1 MSQSSVYPP
10 TLGGLNDYFI
20 TVVPYVTTNATRLGI
35 GPANLTTLNSL
46 FNHPIVP
53 PATSQPLSSMGW
65 IQLWILYADK
75 KDSRTTAVKVELRAR
90 NITLQH
96 LLTSIYND
104 IAGSKWTKM
113 DRDIT
118 GRKGPALGHKPQHT
132 EIETIAPPSPTLELG
147 GKNQLVLRIPQAGGQ
162 KGATKEKGGK
172 PKGVKLYEFHYSVY
186 TPLVPASGSIP
197 ATGTA
202 DPKSISDCNQSQI
215 VTRTPYRMNF
225 DPSKAGMTCGGF
237 VQTIEKPNKAGAI
250 SILIKAIIPG

>member
-1 MSQSSVYPP
+1 MGAPGTYPT
-10 TLGGLNDYFI
+10 TLDGLNNYFNS
-20 TVVPYVTTNATRLGI
+20 VVPYITTNATRLGI
-35 GPANLTTLNSL
+35 SPVNITNLNSL
-46 FNHPIVP
+46 FDHPIVP
-53 PATSQPLSSMGW
+53 PATEQPLSDMGW
-65 IQLWILYADK
+65 VQLWDLYSEK
-75 KDSRTTAVKVELRAR
+75 KVSRTTVVKDEIRLR

-104 IAGSKWTKM
+104 IPESKWTKM

-215 VTRTPYRMNF
+215 ITRTPYRMNF

-250 SILIKAIIPG
+250 SVLIKAIIPG